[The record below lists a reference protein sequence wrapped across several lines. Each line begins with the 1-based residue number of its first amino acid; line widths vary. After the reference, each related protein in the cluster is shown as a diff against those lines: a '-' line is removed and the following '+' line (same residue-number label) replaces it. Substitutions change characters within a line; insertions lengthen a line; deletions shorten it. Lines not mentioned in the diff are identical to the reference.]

1 MSQLTPLERDIL
13 QACSEDDVGLWE
25 AIWLAKHEFPQASPD
40 EIKQVVLSA
49 LRVLLTA
56 RLIDAGRSVARDNSY
71 IRSDWRS
78 VFGPG
83 YDIVSW
89 NLSAE
94 QAIERIRREWDQL
107 GGEPT
112 IGDIVWFV
120 STTEGERVLAEGK
133 ERNVLKET
141 DT

>member
-13 QACSEDDVGLWE
+13 RACSADDVGLWE
-25 AIWLAKHEFPQASPD
+25 AVRHGQWNFPHASPD
-40 EIKQVVLSA
+40 QIKEIVLSA

-56 RLIDAGRSVARDNSY
+56 RLVDAGRSVARDNSY

-120 STTEGERVLAEGK
+120 STTEGGRVLAEGK

>member
-1 MSQLTPLERDIL
+1 
-13 QACSEDDVGLWE
+13 
-25 AIWLAKHEFPQASPD
+25 
-40 EIKQVVLSA
+40 
-49 LRVLLTA
+49 
-56 RLIDAGRSVARDNSY
+56 
-71 IRSDWRS
+71 
-78 VFGPG
+78 
-83 YDIVSW
+83 VSW

-120 STTEGERVLAEGK
+120 STTEGGRVLAEGK